1 MAPGS
6 GSWTL
11 YVIQVKRVYN
21 LVMTVFRYGRE
32 PYEEG
37 EFVRRKDALPGDGL
51 DPVVR
56 IVEDLGT
63 IEIPCGKVDCRANCL
78 EYVVRSSR
86 RTESYSLAE
95 CKLSPL
101 VSII

>member
-1 MAPGS
+1 MA
-6 GSWTL
+6 
-11 YVIQVKRVYN
+11 
-21 LVMTVFRYGRE
+21 MFRYGRTHF
-32 PYEEG
+32 EEG
-37 EFVRRKDALPGDGL
+37 QYVRRMDATPGDEL

-78 EYVVRSSR
+78 EYIVRSTRKS
-86 RTESYSLAE
+86 EDYSLAE